1 MHIENFTEVNNVFQ
15 DYAENFNIEYDGKS
29 PCEND
34 TLLCYKDREILCGY
48 DENNRVVLPKFRDIK
63 ENINAVFVFS
73 ETGKRYFLALDTV
86 ASAEGFEYKDINLL
100 KSAVCDKNQFAA
112 ITGVHYRSFH
122 DENRFCG
129 RCGERLRHYP
139 EKRCMICESCGNEVF
154 PKISPAVIVGV
165 MDEETDSIVLTKYA
179 DRDYKKYAL
188 VAGFAEMGESAED
201 AAKREVMEETGLE
214 ITDLKYYR
222 SQPWGFSQNLL
233 MGFFAKVKN
242 SREIKMDETEL
253 SEAVWVRREDVPAVP
268 DSISLTGE
276 MMWAFK
282 SRQWGL

>member
-1 MHIENFTEVNNVFQ
+1 MFQ
-15 DYAENFNIEYDGKS
+15 DCAEDFNIEYDGKS
-29 PCEND
+29 PCGND
-34 TLLCYKDREILCGY
+34 TLLCYKDRQILCGF
-48 DENNRVVLPKFRDIK
+48 DGDNRVVLPKIKDIK

-73 ETGKRYFLALDTV
+73 ETDARYFLALDTV
-86 ASAEGFEYKDINLL
+86 FSAEGFEYKNTELL
-100 KSAVCDKNQFAA
+100 KSAAEDKNQFAA
-112 ITGVHYRSFH
+112 ITGFHYKSFH
-122 DENRFCG
+122 EENRFCG
-129 RCGERLRHYP
+129 RCGERLAHYP
-139 EKRCMICESCGNEVF
+139 KKRCMLCKNCGNEVF

-165 MDEETDSIVLTKYA
+165 IDEETDSIVLTKYA

-188 VAGFAEMGESAED
+188 VAGFAEMGESAEN

-214 ITDLKYYR
+214 IIDLKYYK

-233 MGFFAKVKN
+233 VGFFARVKN

-253 SEAVWVRREDVPAVP
+253 SEAVWVKREDIPAVP

-282 SRQWGL
+282 SRQCGL